1 MSSIPRHIGVNTWV
15 WTSPL
20 TDEALR
26 SIAPQVKEW
35 GFDVI
40 ELPVENIGDWDPAAA
55 ARLLT
60 DLGLGAT
67 VTLVMGEGRELVAA
81 DAATVTR
88 TQDYLC
94 GVVDAAHT
102 VGAPVIAGPAYASV
116 GRTWRMDEADRRRC
130 YADLTQNLG
139 PVVDYAQ
146 QAGVQVAVE
155 PLNRYETSLI
165 NTVDQGLEAL
175 AGLPDA
181 GCGLLLDIYHMNIEE
196 TDIPAAIRRAGE
208 RIAHVQV
215 CANDRGAPGADH
227 LPWVAILQALDDVA
241 YQGPLCIESFTAD
254 NATIA
259 TAASIW
265 RPLARTQDAIAVDGL
280 AHLRRLVT

>member
-1 MSSIPRHIGVNTWV
+1 MSSTPRHIGVNTWV

-102 VGAPVIAGPAYASV
+102 VGVPSLPGRPTPQSDAPGGWTRPTGAAAMRISR
-116 GRTWRMDEADRRRC
+116 RTWAPWSTTLSR
-130 YADLTQNLG
+130 
-139 PVVDYAQ
+139 
-146 QAGVQVAVE
+146 
-155 PLNRYETSLI
+155 
-165 NTVDQGLEAL
+165 
-175 AGLPDA
+175 
-181 GCGLLLDIYHMNIEE
+181 
-196 TDIPAAIRRAGE
+196 PASRW
-208 RIAHVQV
+208 
-215 CANDRGAPGADH
+215 
-227 LPWVAILQALDDVA
+227 PW
-241 YQGPLCIESFTAD
+241 S
-254 NATIA
+254 
-259 TAASIW
+259 
-265 RPLARTQDAIAVDGL
+265 R
-280 AHLRRLVT
+280 